1 MLNYKRLHDKFY
13 SDTTY
18 VMPKLQSLH
27 RDSCVQFHFTKYHF
41 TWAEPM
47 AGDTGVHAGNILL
60 SFTQKVGVPDELVT
74 NNHQKF
80 SGSGTE
86 WYRICSEI
94 YIIHMLTDP

>member
-18 VMPKLQSLH
+18 VTPKLQLLH

-41 TWAEPM
+41 TWAESM

-80 SGSGTE
+80 SVSGTE
-86 WYRICSEI
+86 WY
-94 YIIHMLTDP
+94 